1 MSNRTDCNLIY
12 RLKHWPQL
20 PAGSS
25 NACVWRALSVMSTRP
40 VNRNW
45 ILMSSSLRPKEVD
58 QLLRDLVAQG
68 AVEVIDPAG
77 FATPAPKPG

>member
-1 MSNRTDCNLIY
+1 MFNRTVSHLIY

-20 PAGSS
+20 PAGSE
-25 NACVWRALSVMSTRP
+25 NACVWRTLSVMSTRP

-45 ILMSSSLRPKEVD
+45 ILMSSSLRPRQVD
-58 QLLRDLVAQG
+58 RLLRDLVAQG

-77 FATPAPKPG
+77 FAVAVEPV